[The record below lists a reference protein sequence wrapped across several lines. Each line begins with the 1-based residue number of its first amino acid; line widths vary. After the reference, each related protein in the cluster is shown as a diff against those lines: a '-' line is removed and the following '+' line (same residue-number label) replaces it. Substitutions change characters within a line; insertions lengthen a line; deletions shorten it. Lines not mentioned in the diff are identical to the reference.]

1 MRTIKDVY
9 VRNYVKNK
17 IFADANG
24 VVRVYMDE
32 ITDAKLF
39 IFSKYREFYIR
50 NHGDYFTIEDS
61 DDVIVSSL
69 GEISPD
75 TKMSDIV
82 KHLADLYK
90 KHIVCLIEDIKTEVM
105 YKEKSI
111 ITKRKYG
118 CDYDFVRYRLL
129 NKYNIEYIIDEN
141 ENIHI
146 MSI

>member
-1 MRTIKDVY
+1 MVTIKDMY
-9 VRNYVKNK
+9 SKNYAKNK
-17 IFADANG
+17 VFADANG
-24 VVRVYMDE
+24 YVRVYMDE

-39 IFSKYREFYIR
+39 LFSKYREFYIR

-61 DDVIVSSL
+61 NDVFVSSL

-82 KHLADLYK
+82 KHFADCYK

-105 YKEKSI
+105 YKGEAI

-118 CDYDFVRYRLL
+118 YDYDFV
-129 NKYNIEYIIDEN
+129 KYKLVNYYMIDES

-146 MSI
+146 TGI